1 LAGLSAA
8 LCAADAGMK
17 VTLLERRHRLGGATW
32 SFERNGIW
40 YDNGQHVFLR
50 CFESYLWFLERIGSA
65 HKVFLQSR
73 LDVPVLRVENPV
85 SAEISKSSAIPTSS
99 ENSESPDDTAIP
111 AAPASVIK
119 GNISR
124 TASPAPLHLMRSLLR
139 YPHMTGRERINA
151 ARTALALRKLDPEK
165 RLLDGKTAA
174 VLRSKTKME
183 QSQSQESAQNSQP
196 AAVLRS
202 ETGMETRETNAAM
215 QIDDVTFGQ
224 WLRSRGESENAIQSL
239 WNLITLPTANLP
251 ADQVSL
257 QLAAKIFVTGL
268 LTDSS
273 AADIGWSAVPLSEL
287 HADAAAATLRNLGAE
302 VRTKAAVEKITA
314 DPLGVRCDGE
324 HLPADAVVAAV
335 PHTAADIL
343 PEGSVRHQ
351 DRLSELGES
360 PIINV
365 HLVYDQ
371 PVTDLP
377 LAAALGSEAQFV
389 FDRTAAAKLNSGS
402 GESSNAGKAG
412 NSATGPQCLG
422 ISLSAADEYLSWSP
436 AELVEHMTA
445 EVAKLFPKAR
455 SQQPRD
461 TMVTRE
467 VSATFR
473 GVPGTASLRPAAE
486 TNHAGLFVAG
496 AWTDTGWPA
505 TMEGAV
511 RSGIAAADL
520 ALRHVGAA
528 DASGGLAGG
537 VVGGPVGGIAP
548 REI

>member
-1 LAGLSAA
+1 MVGGGLAGLSAA

-40 YDNGQHVFLR
+40 YDNGQHVFMR
-50 CFESYLWFLERIGSA
+50 CFESYRWFLERIGSA

-73 LDVPVLRVENPV
+73 LDVPVLRVESPA
-85 SAEISKSSAIPTSS
+85 SAEISTSSAIPTSS
-99 ENSESPDDTAIP
+99 ENSESPAIP

-119 GNISR
+119 GSIRR
-124 TASPAPLHLMRSLLR
+124 TASPAPLHLMRSLLH

-151 ARTALALRKLDPEK
+151 ARTALALRKLDPEEG
-165 RLLDGKTAA
+165 RLPDDELLDDK
-174 VLRSKTKME
+174 
-183 QSQSQESAQNSQP
+183 
-196 AAVLRS
+196 
-202 ETGMETRETNAAM
+202 
-215 QIDDVTFGQ
+215 TFGQ
-224 WLRSRGESENAIQSL
+224 WLRSRGESENAIRSL

-268 LTDSS
+268 LTDNS

-343 PEGSVRHQ
+343 PDGSVKHQ

-389 FDRTAAAKLNSGS
+389 FDRTAAAKLNSSS
-402 GESSNAGKAG
+402 GESSNAGKAS
-412 NSATGPQCLG
+412 NSDTGPQCLG

-436 AELVEHMTA
+436 AELIEHMTA

-455 SQQPRD
+455 GQQPRD
-461 TMVTRE
+461 AMVTRE

-473 GVPGTASLRPAAE
+473 GVPGTASLRPPAD
-486 TNHAGLFVAG
+486 TNHAGLFIAG

-511 RSGIAAADL
+511 RSGITAADL
-520 ALRHVGAA
+520 ALRHVGK
-528 DASGGLAGG
+528 
-537 VVGGPVGGIAP
+537 IH
-548 REI
+548 

>member
-1 LAGLSAA
+1 MSASSENSLHARPHIIVVGGGLAGLSAA
-8 LCAADAGMK
+8 LCAADAGMR

-40 YDNGQHVFLR
+40 YDNGQHVFMR

-73 LDVPVLRVENPV
+73 LDVPVLRVESPT
-85 SAEISKSSAIPTSS
+85 SAAISKSSAIPTSS
-99 ENSESPDDTAIP
+99 ENPASPDDPAIP

-119 GNISR
+119 GSIRR
-124 TASPAPLHLMRSLLR
+124 TASPAPLHLMRSLLH

-151 ARTALALRKLDPEK
+151 ARTALALRKLDPDK
-165 RLLDGKTAA
+165 RLLDSKTAA
-174 VLRSKTKME
+174 VLRSETKME
-183 QSQSQESAQNSQP
+183 P
-196 AAVLRS
+196 
-202 ETGMETRETNAAM
+202 RETNAAL

-224 WLRSRGESENAIQSL
+224 WLRSRGESDNAVRSL

-268 LTDSS
+268 LTDNS

-302 VRTKAAVEKITA
+302 VRTKAAVEKITI

-335 PHTAADIL
+335 PHTVADIL
-343 PEGSVRHQ
+343 PEGSVKYQ
-351 DRLSELGES
+351 SRLSELGES

-402 GESSNAGKAG
+402 GESSNAEKVSNADEDS
-412 NSATGPQCLG
+412 NSGEGRQCLG

-436 AELVEHMTA
+436 AELIEHMTA

-455 SQQPRD
+455 GQQPRD
-461 TMVTRE
+461 AMVTRE

-473 GVPGTASLRPAAE
+473 GVPGTASLRPPAE

-520 ALRHVGAA
+520 ALRYVGAA
-528 DASGGLAGG
+528 DEVGLAGG
-537 VVGGPVGGIAP
+537 IAGS
-548 REI
+548 

>member
-1 LAGLSAA
+1 MPSDTSSQAPDARPHIIVVGGGLAGLSAA
-8 LCAADAGMK
+8 LCAADAGMR

-40 YDNGQHVFLR
+40 YDNGQHVFMR

-73 LDVPVLRVENPV
+73 LDVPVLRVESPT
-85 SAEISKSSAIPTSS
+85 SAEISASSEIPTSS
-99 ENSESPDDTAIP
+99 ENTESPAAPAIP

-119 GNISR
+119 GSIRR
-124 TASPAPLHLMRSLLR
+124 TASPAPLHLLRSLLR
-139 YPHMTGRERINA
+139 YPHMTMRERINA
-151 ARTALALRKLDPEK
+151 ARTALALRKLDPEE
-165 RLLDGKTAA
+165 RLLDSKTAD
-174 VLRSKTKME
+174 
-183 QSQSQESAQNSQP
+183 
-196 AAVLRS
+196 VLRS
-202 ETGMETRETNAAM
+202 ETRTEPSEGNAALPV
-215 QIDDVTFGQ
+215 DDATFGQ
-224 WLRSRGESENAIQSL
+224 WLRMRGESENAIQSL

-268 LTDSS
+268 LTENS

-287 HADAAAATLRNLGAE
+287 HADAAAATLQSIGAE

-343 PEGSVRHQ
+343 PEGSVKHQ

-389 FDRTAAAKLNSGS
+389 FDRTAAAKLASNSEQGLQ
-402 GESSNAGKAG
+402 GD
-412 NSATGPQCLG
+412 TGPQCLG

-436 AELVEHMTA
+436 AELIEHMTA

-455 SQQPRD
+455 GQQPRD
-461 TMVTRE
+461 AMVTRE

-473 GVPGTASLRPAAE
+473 GVPGTSSLRPPAE
-486 TNHAGLFVAG
+486 TNHAGLFIAG

-511 RSGIAAADL
+511 RSGITAADL
-520 ALRHVGAA
+520 ALQYLG
-528 DASGGLAGG
+528 
-537 VVGGPVGGIAP
+537 
-548 REI
+548 

>member
-1 LAGLSAA
+1 MPSDTSSQASDARPHIIVVGGGLAGLSAA
-8 LCAADAGMK
+8 LCAADTGMR

-40 YDNGQHVFLR
+40 YDNGQHVFMR

-73 LDVPVLRVENPV
+73 LDVPVLRVESPT
-85 SAEISKSSAIPTSS
+85 SAAISKSSAIPTSS
-99 ENSESPDDTAIP
+99 ENPASPDDPAIP

-119 GNISR
+119 GSIRR
-124 TASPAPLHLMRSLLR
+124 TASPAPLHLMRSLLH

-151 ARTALALRKLDPEK
+151 ARTALALRKLDPDK
-165 RLLDGKTAA
+165 RLLDSKTAA
-174 VLRSKTKME
+174 VLRSEAKTE
-183 QSQSQESAQNSQP
+183 P
-196 AAVLRS
+196 
-202 ETGMETRETNAAM
+202 RETNAAL

-224 WLRSRGESENAIQSL
+224 WLRSRGESENAIRSL

-268 LTDSS
+268 LTDNS

-302 VRTKAAVEKITA
+302 VRTKAAVEKITIN
-314 DPLGVRCDGE
+314 PLGVRCDGE
-324 HLPADAVVAAV
+324 HLLADAVVAAV

-343 PEGSVRHQ
+343 PEGSIKHQ

-365 HLVYDQ
+365 HLVYDR
-371 PVTDLP
+371 PMTDLP

-389 FDRTAAAKLNSGS
+389 FDRTAAAKLNSSS
-402 GESSNAGKAG
+402 GESSNAGKAR
-412 NSATGPQCLG
+412 NSDEDSNSGEGRQCLG

-436 AELVEHMTA
+436 AELIEHMTA

-455 SQQPRD
+455 GQQPRD
-461 TMVTRE
+461 AMVTRE

-473 GVPGTASLRPAAE
+473 GVPGTASLRPPAE
-486 TNHAGLFVAG
+486 TNHAGLFIAG

-511 RSGIAAADL
+511 RSGIKAADL
-520 ALRHVGAA
+520 ALRYVGAA
-528 DASGGLAGG
+528 DEVGLAE
-537 VVGGPVGGIAP
+537 GIAGS
-548 REI
+548 

>member
-1 LAGLSAA
+1 MPSETSSQAPDARPRIIVVGGGLAGLAAA
-8 LCAADAGMK
+8 LCAAEAGMK

-99 ENSESPDDTAIP
+99 ENSESPDDPAIP

-119 GNISR
+119 GSIRR
-124 TASPAPLHLMRSLLR
+124 TASPAPLHLMRSLLH

-151 ARTALALRKLDPEK
+151 ARTALALRKLDPDK
-165 RLLDGKTAA
+165 RLLDSKTAA
-174 VLRSKTKME
+174 VLRSEAGTE
-183 QSQSQESAQNSQP
+183 P
-196 AAVLRS
+196 
-202 ETGMETRETNAAM
+202 REGNAAL

-224 WLRSRGESENAIQSL
+224 WLRSRGESDNAIRSL

-268 LTDSS
+268 LTDNS

-287 HADAAAATLRNLGAE
+287 HADAAAATLRSLGAE
-302 VRTKAAVEKITA
+302 VRTKAAVEEITA

-324 HLPADAVVAAV
+324 HLAADAVVAAV
-335 PHTAADIL
+335 PHTAAAIL
-343 PEGSVRHQ
+343 PEGSVKHQ
-351 DRLSELGES
+351 SRLSELGES

-389 FDRTAAAKLNSGS
+389 FDRTAAAKLNSAS

-455 SQQPRD
+455 GQQPRD
-461 TMVTRE
+461 CMVTRE

-473 GVPGTASLRPAAE
+473 GVPGTASLRPAAQ

-528 DASGGLAGG
+528 DAAGG
-537 VVGGPVGGIAP
+537 VAGGPVGGIAP